1 MAGTMK
7 KIPVEELKPG
17 MRFDKPVYIDSNNM
31 LVGANVT
38 IKEGDI
44 KRLMKW
50 GISEIETLGNIS
62 SSEDDMRFA
71 QKIDASISADAKKIV
86 DQYSLLLLK
95 RKEFMDVHR
104 EACRVVGDVY
114 TAIKNDEMFT
124 TDSIEGAARNILRLM
139 EDDNNIVLFLYGLEE
154 GKNYLV
160 AHSVNVTFYA
170 LLVGTA
176 LKYTQEKIRELALGT
191 LLIDAGMVKMP
202 AYIAYKQSNLS
213 DHEFNLIKTHPLHG
227 YRLIKQLGK
236 VREKSALVCLQH
248 HEYFDGKGYPRGLKG
263 NQIDEYAR
271 IAAIADSYEAQIS
284 SRSYREKQSFYHAM
298 KNLLSSGV
306 NRFDPVILRVFLSKM
321 SVYPIGSLVEL
332 SDGGVGLVI
341 GSVPRKP
348 LRPIIKLIFDSEKN
362 RLSDLII
369 INLLDET
376 ALFVNRV
383 LDEKEAGVSL
393 LDVL

>member
-1 MAGTMK
+1 
-7 KIPVEELKPG
+7 
-17 MRFDKPVYIDSNNM
+17 MRFV
-31 LVGANVT
+31 
-38 IKEGDI
+38 
-44 KRLMKW
+44 
-50 GISEIETLGNIS
+50 
-62 SSEDDMRFA
+62 

-95 RKEFMDVHR
+95 RKELMDIHR

-114 TAIKNDEMFT
+114 TAIKNDEMLT
-124 TDSIEGAARNILRLM
+124 TDSIENTAKSIIRLM
-139 EDDNNIVLFLYGLEE
+139 EEDNNIVLFLYGLEE

-170 LLVGTA
+170 LLIGTA
-176 LKYTQEKIRELALGT
+176 LKYTPDKLRELALGT

-236 VREKSALVCLQH
+236 IREKSALVGLQH

-332 SDGGVGLVI
+332 NDGSVGLVI

-369 INLLDET
+369 INLLEET

>member
-1 MAGTMK
+1 MAGTIK
-7 KIPVEELKPG
+7 KIPVEDLKPG
-17 MRFDKPVYIDSNNM
+17 MRFDKPVYIDSSNM

-38 IKEGDI
+38 IKESDI

-50 GISEIETLGNIS
+50 GISEIETMGSLA

-95 RKEFMDVHR
+95 RKELMDVHR

-114 TAIKNDEMFT
+114 SAIKNDEMFT
-124 TDSIEGAARNILRLM
+124 TDSIEDASKNIIRLM
-139 EDDNNIVLFLYGLEE
+139 EEDNNIVLFLYGLEE

-160 AHSVNVTFYA
+160 AHSVNVTFYS
-170 LLVGTA
+170 LLIGTA
-176 LKYTQEKIRELALGT
+176 LKYTPDKLRELALGT

-236 VREKSALVCLQH
+236 IREKSALVGLQH
-248 HEYFDGKGYPRGLKG
+248 HEYFDGKGYPRSLNG

-332 SDGGVGLVI
+332 NDGSVGLVI
-341 GSVPRKP
+341 GSVSKKP

-369 INLLDET
+369 INLLEET

>member
-1 MAGTMK
+1 MK
-7 KIPVEELKPG
+7 KIPVEDLRPG
-17 MRFDKPVYIDSNNM
+17 MRFDKPVFIDSNNM

-38 IKEGDI
+38 IKESDI

-50 GISEIETLGNIS
+50 GISEIETMGNLS
-62 SSEDDMRFA
+62 SSENDMRFV

-95 RKEFMDVHR
+95 RKELMDIHR

-124 TDSIEGAARNILRLM
+124 TDSIENTAKSIIRLM
-139 EDDNNIVLFLYGLEE
+139 EEDNNIVLFLYGLEE
-154 GKNYLV
+154 GKNYLM

-170 LLVGTA
+170 LLIGTA
-176 LKYTQEKIRELALGT
+176 LKYTPDKLRELALGT

-236 VREKSALVCLQH
+236 IREKSALVGLQH

-332 SDGGVGLVI
+332 NDGSVGLVI

-369 INLLDET
+369 INLLEET

>member
-1 MAGTMK
+1 MK
-7 KIPVEELKPG
+7 KIPVEDLRPG
-17 MRFDKPVYIDSNNM
+17 MRFDKPVFIDSNNM

-38 IKEGDI
+38 IKESDI

-50 GISEIETLGNIS
+50 GISEIETMGNLS
-62 SSEDDMRFA
+62 SSENDMRFV

-95 RKEFMDVHR
+95 RKELMDIHR

-124 TDSIEGAARNILRLM
+124 TDSIENTAKSIIRLT
-139 EDDNNIVLFLYGLEE
+139 EEDNNIVLFLYGLEE

-170 LLVGTA
+170 LLIGTA
-176 LKYTQEKIRELALGT
+176 LKYTPDKLRELALGT

-236 VREKSALVCLQH
+236 IREKSALVGLQH

-332 SDGGVGLVI
+332 NDGSVGLVI

-369 INLLDET
+369 INLLEET

>member
-1 MAGTMK
+1 MK

>member
-1 MAGTMK
+1 MAGTIK
-7 KIPVEELKPG
+7 KIPVEDLKPG
-17 MRFDKPVYIDSNNM
+17 MRFDKPVFIDSNNM

-38 IKEGDI
+38 IKESDI

-50 GISEIETLGNIS
+50 GISEIETMGNLA
-62 SSEDDMRFA
+62 SSENDMRFA

-95 RKEFMDVHR
+95 RKELMDVHR

-114 TAIKNDEMFT
+114 NAIKNDEMFT
-124 TDSIEGAARNILRLM
+124 TDSIEGAAKNIIKLM
-139 EDDNNIVLFLYGLEE
+139 EEDNNIVLFLYGLEE

-170 LLVGTA
+170 LLIGTT
-176 LKYTQEKIRELALGT
+176 LKYTQEKLRELALGT
-191 LLIDAGMVKMP
+191 LLLDAGMVKMP

-236 VREKSALVCLQH
+236 IREKSALVGLQH
-248 HEYFDGKGYPRGLKG
+248 HEYFDGKGYPRSLKG

-332 SDGGVGLVI
+332 NDSSVGLVI

-369 INLLDET
+369 INLLEET

>member
-1 MAGTMK
+1 MK

-38 IKEGDI
+38 IKESDI

-62 SSEDDMRFA
+62 SSEDDMRFT

-95 RKEFMDVHR
+95 RKELMDIHR

-114 TAIKNDEMFT
+114 NAIKNDEMFT
-124 TDSIEGAARNILRLM
+124 TDSIEGAAKNIIKLM
-139 EDDNNIVLFLYGLEE
+139 EEDNNIVLFLYGLEE

-170 LLVGTA
+170 LLIGTA
-176 LKYTQEKIRELALGT
+176 LKYSQDKIRELALGT

-236 VREKSALVCLQH
+236 IREKSALVGLQH

-332 SDGGVGLVI
+332 NDGGVGLVI
-341 GSVPRKP
+341 GSVPKKP
-348 LRPIIKLIFDSEKN
+348 LRPIIKLIFDNEKN

-369 INLLDET
+369 INLLEET

>member
-1 MAGTMK
+1 MAGIMK
-7 KIPVEELKPG
+7 KIPVEDLRPG
-17 MRFDKPVYIDSNNM
+17 MRFDKPVFIDSNNM

-38 IKEGDI
+38 IKESDI

-50 GISEIETLGNIS
+50 GISEIETMGNLS
-62 SSEDDMRFA
+62 SSENDMRFV

-95 RKEFMDVHR
+95 RKELMDIHR

-124 TDSIEGAARNILRLM
+124 TDSIENTAKSIIRLT
-139 EDDNNIVLFLYGLEE
+139 EEDNNIVLFLYGLEE

-170 LLVGTA
+170 LLIGTA
-176 LKYTQEKIRELALGT
+176 LKYTPDKLRELALGT

-236 VREKSALVCLQH
+236 IREKSALVGLQH

-332 SDGGVGLVI
+332 NDGSVGLVI

-369 INLLDET
+369 INLLEET

>member
-38 IKEGDI
+38 IKESDI

-62 SSEDDMRFA
+62 SSEDDMRFT

-95 RKEFMDVHR
+95 RKELMDIHR

-114 TAIKNDEMFT
+114 NAIKNDEMFT
-124 TDSIEGAARNILRLM
+124 TDSIEGAAKNIIRLM
-139 EDDNNIVLFLYGLEE
+139 EEDNNIVLFLYGLEE

-170 LLVGTA
+170 LLIGTA
-176 LKYTQEKIRELALGT
+176 LKYTQDKIRELALGT

-236 VREKSALVCLQH
+236 IREKSALVGLQH

-332 SDGGVGLVI
+332 NDGGVGLVI
-341 GSVPRKP
+341 GSVPKKP

-369 INLLDET
+369 INLLEET

>member
-1 MAGTMK
+1 M
-7 KIPVEELKPG
+7 
-17 MRFDKPVYIDSNNM
+17 
-31 LVGANVT
+31 
-38 IKEGDI
+38 
-44 KRLMKW
+44 
-50 GISEIETLGNIS
+50 
-62 SSEDDMRFA
+62 
-71 QKIDASISADAKKIV
+71 
-86 DQYSLLLLK
+86 
-95 RKEFMDVHR
+95 
-104 EACRVVGDVY
+104 
-114 TAIKNDEMFT
+114 
-124 TDSIEGAARNILRLM
+124 
-139 EDDNNIVLFLYGLEE
+139 
-154 GKNYLV
+154 
-160 AHSVNVTFYA
+160 
-170 LLVGTA
+170 
-176 LKYTQEKIRELALGT
+176 
-191 LLIDAGMVKMP
+191 
-202 AYIAYKQSNLS
+202 
-213 DHEFNLIKTHPLHG
+213 HG

-236 VREKSALVCLQH
+236 IREKSALVGLQH
-248 HEYFDGKGYPRGLKG
+248 HEYFDGKGYPRSLKG

-332 SDGGVGLVI
+332 NDSSVGLVI

-369 INLLDET
+369 INLLEET

>member
-1 MAGTMK
+1 MAGIMK
-7 KIPVEELKPG
+7 KIPVEELRPG

-38 IKEGDI
+38 IKESDI

-50 GISEIETLGNIS
+50 GISEIETMGNLS
-62 SSEDDMRFA
+62 SSESDMRFV

-95 RKEFMDVHR
+95 RKELMDIHR

-124 TDSIEGAARNILRLM
+124 TDSIENTAKSIIRLM
-139 EDDNNIVLFLYGLEE
+139 EEDNNIVLFLYGLEE

-170 LLVGTA
+170 LLIGTA
-176 LKYTQEKIRELALGT
+176 LKYTPEKLRELAVGT
-191 LLIDAGMVKMP
+191 LLIDAGMAKMP

-213 DHEFNLIKTHPLHG
+213 DHEFNLIKTHTLHG

-236 VREKSALVCLQH
+236 VREKSALVGLQH
-248 HEYFDGKGYPRGLKG
+248 HEHFDGKGYPRGIKG
-263 NQIDEYAR
+263 TQIDEYAR

-332 SDGGVGLVI
+332 NDGSVGLVI

-362 RLSDLII
+362 RLSDLLI
-369 INLLDET
+369 INLLEET

>member
-1 MAGTMK
+1 MK
-7 KIPVEELKPG
+7 KIPVEDLRPG
-17 MRFDKPVYIDSNNM
+17 MRFDKPVFIDSNNM

-38 IKEGDI
+38 IKESDI

-50 GISEIETLGNIS
+50 GISEIETMGNLS
-62 SSEDDMRFA
+62 SSENDMRFV

-95 RKEFMDVHR
+95 RKELMDIHR

-124 TDSIEGAARNILRLM
+124 TDSIENTAKSIIRLM
-139 EDDNNIVLFLYGLEE
+139 EEDNNIVLFLYGLEE

-170 LLVGTA
+170 LLIGTA
-176 LKYTQEKIRELALGT
+176 LKYTPDKLRELALGT

-236 VREKSALVCLQH
+236 IREKSALVGLQH

-332 SDGGVGLVI
+332 NDGSVGLVI

-369 INLLDET
+369 INLLEET

>member
-1 MAGTMK
+1 MAGAMK
-7 KIPVEELKPG
+7 KIPVEDLRPG
-17 MRFDKPVYIDSNNM
+17 MRFDKPVFIDSNNM

-38 IKEGDI
+38 IKESDI

-50 GISEIETLGNIS
+50 GISEIETMGNLS
-62 SSEDDMRFA
+62 SSENDVRFV
-71 QKIDASISADAKKIV
+71 QKIDPSISADAKKVV

-95 RKEFMDVHR
+95 RKELMDIHR

-124 TDSIEGAARNILRLM
+124 TDSIENVAKSIIRLM
-139 EDDNNIVLFLYGLEE
+139 EEDNNIVLFLYGLEE

-170 LLVGTA
+170 LLIGTA
-176 LKYTQEKIRELALGT
+176 LKYTPDKLRELALGT

-213 DHEFNLIKTHPLHG
+213 EHEFNLIKTHPLHG

-236 VREKSALVCLQH
+236 IREKSALVGLQH

-332 SDGGVGLVI
+332 NDGSVGLVI

-369 INLLDET
+369 INLLEET

>member
-1 MAGTMK
+1 MK

-38 IKEGDI
+38 IKESDI

-62 SSEDDMRFA
+62 SSEDDMRFT

-95 RKEFMDVHR
+95 RKELMDIHR

-114 TAIKNDEMFT
+114 NAIKNDEMFT
-124 TDSIEGAARNILRLM
+124 TDSIEGAAKNIIRLM
-139 EDDNNIVLFLYGLEE
+139 EEDNNIVLFLYGLEE

-170 LLVGTA
+170 LLIGTA
-176 LKYTQEKIRELALGT
+176 LKYTQDKIRELALGT

-236 VREKSALVCLQH
+236 IREKSALVGLQH

-332 SDGGVGLVI
+332 NDGGVGLVI
-341 GSVPRKP
+341 GSVPKKP

-369 INLLDET
+369 INLLEET

>member
-1 MAGTMK
+1 MK

-38 IKEGDI
+38 IKESDI

-62 SSEDDMRFA
+62 SSEDDMRFT

-86 DQYSLLLLK
+86 DQYSILLLK
-95 RKEFMDVHR
+95 RKELMDIHR

-114 TAIKNDEMFT
+114 NAIKNDEMFT
-124 TDSIEGAARNILRLM
+124 TDSIEGAAKNIIRLM
-139 EDDNNIVLFLYGLEE
+139 EEDNNIVLFLYGLEE

-170 LLVGTA
+170 LLIGTA
-176 LKYTQEKIRELALGT
+176 LKYTQDKIRELALGT

-202 AYIAYKQSNLS
+202 AYISYKQSNLS

-236 VREKSALVCLQH
+236 IREKSALVGLQH

-332 SDGGVGLVI
+332 NDGGVGLVI
-341 GSVPRKP
+341 GSVPKKP

-369 INLLDET
+369 INLLEET

>member
-1 MAGTMK
+1 MAGTIK
-7 KIPVEELKPG
+7 KIPVEDLKPG
-17 MRFDKPVYIDSNNM
+17 MRFDKPVFIDSNNM

-38 IKEGDI
+38 IKESDI

-50 GISEIETLGNIS
+50 GISEIETMGNLA
-62 SSEDDMRFA
+62 SSENDMRFA

-95 RKEFMDVHR
+95 RKELMDVHR

-114 TAIKNDEMFT
+114 NAIKNDEMFT
-124 TDSIEGAARNILRLM
+124 TDSIEGAAKNIIKLM
-139 EDDNNIVLFLYGLEE
+139 EEDNNIVLFLYGLEE

-170 LLVGTA
+170 LLIGTA
-176 LKYTQEKIRELALGT
+176 LKYTQEKLRELALGT
-191 LLIDAGMVKMP
+191 LLLDAGMVKMP

-236 VREKSALVCLQH
+236 IREKSALVGLQH
-248 HEYFDGKGYPRGLKG
+248 HEYFDGKGYPRSLKG

-332 SDGGVGLVI
+332 NDSSVGLVI

-369 INLLDET
+369 INLLEET

>member
-1 MAGTMK
+1 MAGTIK
-7 KIPVEELKPG
+7 KIPVEDLKPG
-17 MRFDKPVYIDSNNM
+17 MRFDKPVFIDSNNM

-38 IKEGDI
+38 IKESDI

-50 GISEIETLGNIS
+50 GISEIETMGNLA
-62 SSEDDMRFA
+62 SSENDMRFA

-95 RKEFMDVHR
+95 RKELMDVHR

-114 TAIKNDEMFT
+114 NAIKNDKMFT
-124 TDSIEGAARNILRLM
+124 TDSIEGAAKNIIKLM
-139 EDDNNIVLFLYGLEE
+139 EEDNNIVLFLYGLEE

-170 LLVGTA
+170 LLIGTA
-176 LKYTQEKIRELALGT
+176 LKYTQEKLRELALGT
-191 LLIDAGMVKMP
+191 LLLDAGMVKMP

-236 VREKSALVCLQH
+236 IREKSALVGLQH
-248 HEYFDGKGYPRGLKG
+248 HEYFDGKGYPRSLKG

-332 SDGGVGLVI
+332 NDSSVGLVI

-369 INLLDET
+369 INLLEET

>member
-1 MAGTMK
+1 MAGIMK
-7 KIPVEELKPG
+7 KIPVEDLRPG
-17 MRFDKPVYIDSNNM
+17 MRFDKPVFIDSNNM

-38 IKEGDI
+38 IKESDI

-50 GISEIETLGNIS
+50 GISEIETMGNLS
-62 SSEDDMRFA
+62 SSENDMRFV

-95 RKEFMDVHR
+95 RKELMDIHR

-124 TDSIEGAARNILRLM
+124 TDSIENTAKSIIRLM
-139 EDDNNIVLFLYGLEE
+139 EEDNNIVLFLYGLEE

-170 LLVGTA
+170 LLIGTA
-176 LKYTQEKIRELALGT
+176 LKYTPDKLRELALGT

-236 VREKSALVCLQH
+236 IREKSALVGLQH

-332 SDGGVGLVI
+332 NDGSVGLVI

-369 INLLDET
+369 INLLEET

>member
-1 MAGTMK
+1 MAGTIK
-7 KIPVEELKPG
+7 KIPVEDLKPG
-17 MRFDKPVYIDSNNM
+17 MRFDKPVFIDSNNM

-38 IKEGDI
+38 IKESDI

-50 GISEIETLGNIS
+50 GISEIETMGNLA
-62 SSEDDMRFA
+62 SSENDMRFA

-95 RKEFMDVHR
+95 RKELMDVHR

-114 TAIKNDEMFT
+114 NAIKNDEMFT
-124 TDSIEGAARNILRLM
+124 TDSIEGAAKNIIKLM
-139 EDDNNIVLFLYGLEE
+139 EEDNNIVLFLYGLEE

-170 LLVGTA
+170 LLIGTA
-176 LKYTQEKIRELALGT
+176 LKYTQEKLRELALGT
-191 LLIDAGMVKMP
+191 LLLDAGMVKMP

-236 VREKSALVCLQH
+236 IREKSALVGLQH
-248 HEYFDGKGYPRGLKG
+248 HEYFDGKGYPRSLKG

-332 SDGGVGLVI
+332 NDSSVGLVI
-341 GSVPRKP
+341 GSVPRKS

-369 INLLDET
+369 INLLEET

>member
-1 MAGTMK
+1 MAGVMK
-7 KIPVEELKPG
+7 KIPVEDLRPG
-17 MRFDKPVYIDSNNM
+17 MRFDKPVFIDSNNM

-38 IKEGDI
+38 IKESDI

-50 GISEIETLGNIS
+50 GISEIETMGNLS
-62 SSEDDMRFA
+62 SSENDMRFV

-95 RKEFMDVHR
+95 RKELMDIHR

-114 TAIKNDEMFT
+114 TAIKNDEMFA
-124 TDSIEGAARNILRLM
+124 TDSIENTAKSIIRLM
-139 EDDNNIVLFLYGLEE
+139 EEDNNIVLFLYGLEE

-170 LLVGTA
+170 LLIGTA
-176 LKYTQEKIRELALGT
+176 LKYTPDRLRELALGT

-236 VREKSALVCLQH
+236 VREKSALVGLQH

-306 NRFDPVILRVFLSKM
+306 NRFDPVIIRVFLSRM

-332 SDGGVGLVI
+332 NDGSVGLVI

-369 INLLDET
+369 INLLEET